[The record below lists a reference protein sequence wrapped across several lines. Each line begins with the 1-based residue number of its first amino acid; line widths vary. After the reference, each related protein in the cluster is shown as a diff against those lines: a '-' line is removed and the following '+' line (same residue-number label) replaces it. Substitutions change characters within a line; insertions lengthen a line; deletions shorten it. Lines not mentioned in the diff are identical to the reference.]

1 MGRENSQNLNRFKSA
16 FFIVQRNNSGVKII
30 FTETLQ
36 K

>member
-1 MGRENSQNLNRFKSA
+1 MGRENSQNLNRFKSG
-16 FFIVQRNNSGVKII
+16 FCIVQRNNSGVKII